1 MPFLTT
7 FEQKALE
14 QGIEQGIEQG
24 LEQGLAQGIAQGL
37 RQGIINALR
46 QTLEVRFGD
55 VPESWLEGIEQ
66 TKTLEEVAA
75 IHRHALTADSI
86 NELLA

>member
-24 LEQGLAQGIAQGL
+24 LERGL

-46 QTLEVRFGD
+46 QTLEVRFGE

-66 TKTLEEVAA
+66 TKTLEELAA

-86 NELLA
+86 NDLLV